1 MQGWLKVFSYTQP
14 MENIAAYSQWYVGD
28 ELLKGIKTK
37 RHGKTMVA
45 LFKGVSSRDVSQ
57 KYIGLEVRISAGEL
71 IQLPDN
77 EYYWRQL
84 IGLQVSNLEGK
95 LLGEVDSMFET
106 GANDVMVLKDV
117 DGNEQLIPYILGGT
131 VVKVDLVQQTI
142 TVDWQ
147 TDGE

>member
-45 LFKGVSSRDVSQ
+45 LFKGVNSRDVSQ

-84 IGLQVSNLEGK
+84 IGLQVSNLAGQ

-117 DGNEQLIPYILGGT
+117 GGNEQLIPYILGGT
-131 VVKVDLVQQTI
+131 VVKVDLVQQTM

>member
-1 MQGWLKVFSYTQP
+1 MKVFSYTQP

-45 LFKGVSSRDVSQ
+45 LFKGVNSRDVSQ